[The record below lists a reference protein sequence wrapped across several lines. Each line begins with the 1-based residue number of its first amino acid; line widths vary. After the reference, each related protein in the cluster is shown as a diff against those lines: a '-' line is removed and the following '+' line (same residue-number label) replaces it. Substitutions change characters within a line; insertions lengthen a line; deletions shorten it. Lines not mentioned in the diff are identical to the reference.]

1 MKYDVINLENQKV
14 ESIDLS
20 DAIFGVEVRSDIL
33 SRVVNWQLAKRRAGT
48 HSVKNLSTIS
58 GTTKKPF
65 RQKGTGRG
73 RQGTLRAPEFR
84 HGAVAF
90 GPVVRS
96 HEHDL
101 NKKIRKLG
109 LKCALSSK
117 VKDGKLFI
125 LDAAKAAT
133 PKTKEMKNAFDKL
146 GWTSALILGGAELD
160 KNFALASGNIVGIDV
175 LADAGANVYDI
186 LRRDTLVLTKET
198 VSYLEALLK

>member
-1 MKYDVINLENQKV
+1 MKYDVINLENKKV
-14 ESIDLS
+14 GSVDLL

-65 RQKGTGRG
+65 RQKGRG
-73 RQGTLRAPEFR
+73 TARQGTLRAPEFR

-109 LKCALSSK
+109 LKCALSAK

-133 PKTKEMKNAFDKL
+133 PKTKDLKNAFDKL
-146 GWTSALILGGAELD
+146 GWTSALILGGAKLD
-160 KNFALASGNIVGIDV
+160 DNFAMASGNIVGIDV

>member
-14 ESIDLS
+14 ESIDLL
-20 DAIFGVEVRSDIL
+20 DTIFGVEVRPDIL

-109 LKCALSSK
+109 LKCALSAK

-133 PKTKEMKNAFDKL
+133 PKTKELKNTFDKL

>member
-1 MKYDVINLENQKV
+1 MKCDVINLENKKV
-14 ESIDLS
+14 GSVDLM
-20 DAIFGVEVRSDIL
+20 DAVFGVEVRPDIL
-33 SRVVNWQLAKRRAGT
+33 ARVVDWQLAKRRAGT

-65 RQKGTGRG
+65 RQKGRG
-73 RQGTLRAPEFR
+73 QARQGTLRAPEFR

-96 HEHDL
+96 HAYDL

-109 LKCALSSK
+109 LRCALSAK
-117 VKDGKLFI
+117 MKDGKLFI
-125 LDAAKAAT
+125 LDEAKLSA
-133 PKTKEMKNAFDKL
+133 PKTKDLKKAFETL
-146 GWTSALILGGAELD
+146 GWNSALILGGAKVDE
-160 KNFALASGNIVGIDV
+160 NFALASGNIVGIDV

>member
-1 MKYDVINLENQKV
+1 MKYDVINLENKKV
-14 ESIDLS
+14 GSVDLL

-65 RQKGTGRG
+65 RQKGRG
-73 RQGTLRAPEFR
+73 TARQGTLRAPEFR

-96 HEHDL
+96 HEYDL

-109 LKCALSSK
+109 LKCALSAK

-125 LDAAKAAT
+125 LDEAKAAT
-133 PKTKEMKNAFDKL
+133 PKTKDLKNAFDKL
-146 GWTSALILGGAELD
+146 GWTSALILGGAKLD
-160 KNFALASGNIVGIDV
+160 DNFAMASGNIVGIDV

>member
-48 HSVKNLSTIS
+48 HSVKNLSTVS

-133 PKTKEMKNAFDKL
+133 PKTKEMKNTFDKL